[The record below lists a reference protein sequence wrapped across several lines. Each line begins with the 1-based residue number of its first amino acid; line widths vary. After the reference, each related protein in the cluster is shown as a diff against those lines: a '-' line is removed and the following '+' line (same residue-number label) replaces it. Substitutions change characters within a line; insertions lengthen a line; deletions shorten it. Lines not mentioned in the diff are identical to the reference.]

1 MNNIISVSCI
11 NIFYFI
17 SYLFKDMQI
26 LTKYKRKSLNKKFAN
41 FNYLKKLKT
50 DINTILFCYNI
61 YYFIWAKKYN
71 TLANARIKNSQII
84 IISIYDFL

>member
-1 MNNIISVSCI
+1 
-11 NIFYFI
+11 
-17 SYLFKDMQI
+17 MQI

-61 YYFIWAKKYN
+61 YYFI
-71 TLANARIKNSQII
+71 
-84 IISIYDFL
+84 